1 MNPEWK
7 EFEKE
12 TGFINTSE
20 YQEKPVRGLSSEIN
34 RWFDD
39 IYKQYNVVVFKIAYR
54 ILKDRALAEDA
65 RQDALC
71 NIYRGL
77 QYFRGES
84 KVSTWITRITV
95 NVCLGI
101 LRKKKRY
108 AELDLDG
115 NEEWCSQIAALDNTN
130 PYRTCSAAETKERIH
145 RALNGISNKHGI
157 VVQLHDLE
165 GQTIPEISK
174 LLQVP
179 SGTVKSRLFYGRQEL
194 KEWLCNAP
202 AFVHAG

>member
-7 EFEKE
+7 EPENKV
-12 TGFINTSE
+12 GIIDTSE
-20 YQEKPVRGLSSEIN
+20 YEEKLVGGFNVEVN
-34 RWFDD
+34 RLFDEV
-39 IYKQYNVVVFKIAYR
+39 YKQYHGVVFKIAYR

-65 RQDALC
+65 CQDALY

-77 QYFRGES
+77 QHFRGES

-108 AELDLDG
+108 SELDLDG
-115 NEEWCSQIAALDNTN
+115 NEEWGSQIAASENTN
-130 PYRTCSAAETKERIH
+130 PYRNCSAAETKERIH
-145 RALNGISNKHGI
+145 RALHGISNKHGI

-174 LLQVP
+174 LLKVP

-194 KEWLCNAP
+194 KEWLCSAP
-202 AFVHAG
+202 AFVHVN